1 MSDMLQLVV
10 EDRMRPQINTNET
23 DRMANSLSDPSHL
36 FLSVATIVSASKD
49 KLKHI
54 RQLKHLGQF
63 NRSEQ

>member
-23 DRMANSLSDPSHL
+23 DRRANSLSDPSHQ
-36 FLSVATIVSASKD
+36 FLSVATLFWRVNGK
-49 KLKHI
+49 
-54 RQLKHLGQF
+54 LKHLGQF

>member
-36 FLSVATIVSASKD
+36 FLSVATIVSASK
-49 KLKHI
+49 
-54 RQLKHLGQF
+54 RQAKAYPAAKASRTIQP
-63 NRSEQ
+63 E